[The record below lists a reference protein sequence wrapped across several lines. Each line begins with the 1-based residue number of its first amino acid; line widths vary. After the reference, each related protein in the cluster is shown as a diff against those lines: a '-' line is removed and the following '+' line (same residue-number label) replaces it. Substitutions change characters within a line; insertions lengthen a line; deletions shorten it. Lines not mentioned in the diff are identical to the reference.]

1 MSVSLLF
8 VWGTPPK
15 SVLVVI
21 VELKKSNR
29 LQAG

>member
-15 SVLVVI
+15 SVLVEI

-29 LQAG
+29 LHAG